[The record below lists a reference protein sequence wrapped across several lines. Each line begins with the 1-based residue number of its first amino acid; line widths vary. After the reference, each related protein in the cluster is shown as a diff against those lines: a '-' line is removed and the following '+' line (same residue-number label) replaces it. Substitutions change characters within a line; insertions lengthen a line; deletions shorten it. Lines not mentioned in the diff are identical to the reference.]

1 MAATTSLPAL
11 LAPIPMR
18 LPNPVS
24 FSNLLFLIWLRYLNN
39 CYNETFRSIRT
50 DFCIRVCRINLQM
63 MIFGLDGAW
72 GWAYE
77 FEEAG
82 RGGGSSDD

>member
-1 MAATTSLPAL
+1 MTNGCSL
-11 LAPIPMR
+11 
-18 LPNPVS
+18 
-24 FSNLLFLIWLRYLNN
+24 SNLLFLMLLGPLNN
-39 CYNETFRSIRT
+39 CYNDVFRALRT
-50 DFCIRVCRINLQM
+50 NFSIRVCRINLQM
-63 MIFGLDGAW
+63 MILGLDGAW